1 MQAYQPNLFTRD
13 DTFFGVCE
21 ALGED
26 FGFHP
31 NLLRL
36 PLGILLLW
44 NPTVILSLYAAGAV
58 LVLATRW
65 LYPNARRA
73 AVQAAGARAAAAAQ
87 PSAEPR
93 RGTVAADAEPLAAAA

>member
-26 FGFHP
+26 FGFP
-31 NLLRL
+31 PILLRL
-36 PLGILLLW
+36 PLGIAVLW
-44 NPTVILSLYAAGAV
+44 NPVIILSAYFGAGI
-58 LVLATRW
+58 LIFLTRR

-73 AVQAAGARAAAAAQ
+73 AAAQPAAAGAPAPVAGQARGEM
-87 PSAEPR
+87 EP
-93 RGTVAADAEPLAAAA
+93 ELLAAAA

>member
-36 PLGILLLW
+36 PLGIAMLW
-44 NPTVILSLYAAGAV
+44 NPAVILSVYFGLGI
-58 LVLATRW
+58 LVLLTRR
-65 LYPNARRA
+65 LFPNARRA
-73 AVQAAGARAAAAAQ
+73 AVAQPALTAAATPAAEMAD
-87 PSAEPR
+87 SANEP
-93 RGTVAADAEPLAAAA
+93 ELLAAAA

>member
-36 PLGILLLW
+36 PLGVLVLW
-44 NPTVILSLYAAGAV
+44 NPVVILSGYFAAGI
-58 LVLATRW
+58 LVMLTRR
-65 LYPNARRA
+65 LYPNARRTAALQPA
-73 AVQAAGARAAAAAQ
+73 AVAAAAPA
-87 PSAEPR
+87 PEPAR
-93 RGTVAADAEPLAAAA
+93 MDREPELLAAAA